1 MVNSYIILHFL
12 GKMKN
17 LLEFINYFGISVN
30 ETTPDIVIFAGYYLI
45 LSVFILLNVFNISMY
60 LLSIYI
66 LSHEKILYK
75 IPEKYGFILK
85 FITFYK
91 NIRIG
96 FIIFELFLLLTGLL
110 IMISVSYGI
119 VSFYLNLK

>member
-1 MVNSYIILHFL
+1 
-12 GKMKN
+12 MKN
-17 LLEFINYFGISVN
+17 LLEFINYFGISVD
-30 ETTPDIVIFAGYYLI
+30 ESTPGIVLFAGYYLI

-66 LSHEKILYK
+66 VSHEKFLNK

-85 FITFYK
+85 SITFYK

-96 FIIFELFLLLTGLL
+96 FIIFELFLLLITLL

-119 VSFYLNLK
+119 VSFYLENK

>member
-1 MVNSYIILHFL
+1 
-12 GKMKN
+12 MKN
-17 LLEFINYFGISVN
+17 LLFLINFFGIPVD
-30 ETTPDIVIFAGYYLI
+30 ETTPIIILYAAYHLI
-45 LSVFILLNVFNISMY
+45 ISIFILLNVFNISMY

>member
-1 MVNSYIILHFL
+1 MVNSYFILHFL

-75 IPEKYGFILK
+75 ISEKYGFILK

>member
-1 MVNSYIILHFL
+1 MVNSYFILHFL

-17 LLEFINYFGISVN
+17 LLEFINYFGISLN

-66 LSHEKILYK
+66 YNFPIY
-75 IPEKYGFILK
+75 FI
-85 FITFYK
+85 
-91 NIRIG
+91 N
-96 FIIFELFLLLTGLL
+96 
-110 IMISVSYGI
+110 
-119 VSFYLNLK
+119 

>member
-1 MVNSYIILHFL
+1 MVNSYFILHFL

-75 IPEKYGFILK
+75 IPEKYVFILK

>member
-1 MVNSYIILHFL
+1 MVNSYFILHFL

-45 LSVFILLNVFNISMY
+45 LSVGILLNVLNISMY

-66 LSHEKILYK
+66 VSQEWFLNK
-75 IPEKYGFILK
+75 IPKKYPYLHKIILFYKRNLK
-85 FITFYK
+85 FI
-91 NIRIG
+91 
-96 FIIFELFLLLTGLL
+96 IISKYF
-110 IMISVSYGI
+110 
-119 VSFYLNLK
+119 

>member
-1 MVNSYIILHFL
+1 MVNSYFILHFL

-66 LSHEKILYK
+66 FLDTKKLYK
-75 IPEKYGFILK
+75 KYQ
-85 FITFYK
+85 K
-91 NIRIG
+91 NIYQKNTR
-96 FIIFELFLLLTGLL
+96 L
-110 IMISVSYGI
+110 IY
-119 VSFYLNLK
+119 